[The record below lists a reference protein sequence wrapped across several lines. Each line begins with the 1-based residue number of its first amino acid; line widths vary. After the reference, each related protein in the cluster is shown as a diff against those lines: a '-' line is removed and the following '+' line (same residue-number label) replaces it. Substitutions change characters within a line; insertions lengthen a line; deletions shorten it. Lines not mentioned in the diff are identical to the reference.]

1 MSIVASLVKELR
13 QRTGAGMMDCKRALE
28 ETSGDMD
35 AAITSLRKKGIAKA
49 AKRAE
54 RETSE
59 GRVSTYVHPGW
70 KIGVMIE
77 VNCETDFVAKTD
89 DFEELVKNISMHIAA
104 ASPEVVQA
112 EDLSPERVEGE
123 REIFHQ
129 RAVDS
134 GKPEQVID
142 KIVDGQIKKFYSEV
156 CLLEQPYVRDT
167 DVTIG
172 EYLNAAIAKIGEN
185 IRVRRFARFELG
197 K

>member
-1 MSIVASLVKELR
+1 MIKELR
-13 QRTGAGMMDCKRALE
+13 EATAAGVLDCKKALE
-28 ETSGDMD
+28 ASGGDFEKAKTYLREKGL
-35 AAITSLRKKGIAKA
+35 AAA
-49 AKRAE
+49 AKKPDRAAK
-54 RETSE
+54 E
-59 GRVSTYVHPGW
+59 GLIDAYIHAGNRVGAL
-70 KIGVMIE
+70 IE
-77 VNCETDFVAKTD
+77 LDCETDFVAKTD

>member
-1 MSIVASLVKELR
+1 MSISATLVKELR

-35 AAITSLRKKGIAKA
+35 AAITNLRKKGIAKA

-89 DFEELVKNISMHIAA
+89 EFGELVKNLCMHIAA
-104 ASPEVVQA
+104 TSPEVVQH
-112 EDLSPERVEGE
+112 EDLPAERIDAE
-123 REIFHQ
+123 REIYRQ
-129 RAVDS
+129 QAIDS
-134 GKPEQVID
+134 GKPEKVVD

-156 CLLEQPYVRDT
+156 CLLDQPYVRDT
-167 DVTIG
+167 DMTIG
-172 EYLNAAIAKIGEN
+172 DYLKAAIAKIGEN

>member
-1 MSIVASLVKELR
+1 
-13 QRTGAGMMDCKRALE
+13 MMDCKRALE

-59 GRVSTYVHPGW
+59 GRVSTYVHPGC